1 MVIYYNSMD
10 SGFILINKPLGISSH
25 AVVSYLRHLAGIRK
39 IGHAGTLDP
48 QASGLMILAVGR
60 AATKNISQF
69 VKMDKEY
76 EAEIHLGI
84 TTDTY
89 DREGKILSEYQGE
102 KVDESKII
110 LAINNFLG
118 EQEQQPPMYSAKK
131 VKGQK
136 LYNLA
141 RQGKEIDRPKQ
152 KITISGLEI
161 IDYSWPILRLKVACS
176 SGTYIRTLAYDFGTF
191 LGVGAYLSEL
201 RRTKVGSF
209 TIDQAVEL
217 GKIDPSDWST
227 HLF

>member
-1 MVIYYNSMD
+1 MTNNSMD
-10 SGFILINKPLGISSH
+10 SGFILIDKPLGISSH
-25 AVVSYLRHLAGIRK
+25 AVVGRLRRLTGIRK

-76 EAEIHLGI
+76 EAEIHLGVV
-84 TTDTY
+84 TDTY
-89 DREGKILSEYQGE
+89 DREGKVLSEYQGE
-102 KVDESKII
+102 KLAEAKII
-110 LAINNFLG
+110 LAVANFLG
-118 EQEQQPPMYSAKK
+118 EQEQLPPMYSAKK

-141 RQGKEIDRPKQ
+141 RRGKEIDRPKQ
-152 KITISGLEI
+152 KIAISNLEI
-161 IDYSWPILRLKVACS
+161 MDYAWPLLRLKVACS
-176 SGTYIRTLAYDFGTF
+176 SGTYIRTLAYDLGAF
-191 LGVGAYLSEL
+191 LGIGAYLSGL
-201 RRTKVGSF
+201 RRTKVGGF

>member
-1 MVIYYNSMD
+1 MT
-10 SGFILINKPLGISSH
+10 SGFILIDKPLGLSSH
-25 AVVSYLRHLAGIRK
+25 AVVSRLRRLSGIKK

-48 QASGLMILAVGR
+48 QASGLMILAVER

-76 EAEIHLGI
+76 EAEIHLGL

-89 DREGKILSEYQGE
+89 DREGKVLSEYQGE
-102 KVDESKII
+102 EIDRPKII
-110 LAINNFLG
+110 SAINNFLG
-118 EQEQQPPMYSAKK
+118 EQEQLPPMYSAKK

-141 RQGKEIDRPKQ
+141 RQGKDIVRPKQ
-152 KITISGLEI
+152 KIVIYNLAVM
-161 IDYSWPILRLKVACS
+161 DYNWPILKLKVACS
-176 SGTYIRTLAYDFGTF
+176 SGTYIRTLAYDLGAF
-191 LGVGAYLSEL
+191 LGVGAYLSGL

-217 GKIDPSDWST
+217 GKIDPSDWQT